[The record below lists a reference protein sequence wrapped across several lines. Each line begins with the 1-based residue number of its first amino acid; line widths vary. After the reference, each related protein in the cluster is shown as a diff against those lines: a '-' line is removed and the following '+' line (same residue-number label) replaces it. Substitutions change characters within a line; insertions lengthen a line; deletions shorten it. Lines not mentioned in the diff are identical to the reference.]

1 MSAVAGVTLARRR
14 RRVAVALLVGPALAV
29 VVGALVLPGLSLFV
43 QSFLKSQAY
52 GLVEGSFT
60 LENYASALADPTY
73 HKLALSSFGVGALA
87 AVVCVAL
94 GYPVAFHI
102 SFRMRRGRDL
112 ALFLVVASLF
122 SSYLVRLYAWYTIL
136 GSNGV
141 INSALRRFGVI
152 EEPLAFLLF
161 SRWAV
166 LVAFVNI
173 FLPYAILML
182 TSAMQNI
189 PPDLLENARDLG
201 ASPARTFS
209 AVVLPMTMTAA
220 VGSAAYTF
228 ILASGDYITPAL
240 LGGTRGTGLATAI
253 ANQFLA
259 LGDRPGGAALSFLML
274 GVFLATYLGLSRLE
288 RFRGI

>member
-1 MSAVAGVTLARRR
+1 
-14 RRVAVALLVGPALAV
+14 
-29 VVGALVLPGLSLFV
+29 VLPGLNLFA
-43 QSFLKSQAY
+43 QSFLSSRGY
-52 GLVEGSFT
+52 GLLEYQLT
-60 LENYASALADPTY
+60 LENYARALVNPTY
-73 HKLALSSFGVGALA
+73 HKLAISSFGVGAIA
-87 AVVCVAL
+87 AVACVAL

-102 SFRMRRGRDL
+102 SFRMRRGRNL

>member
-1 MSAVAGVTLARRR
+1 MSAAAGIALARRR
-14 RRVAVALLVGPALAV
+14 RRVALVLLVGPALAV
-29 VVGALVLPGLSLFV
+29 VVGALVLPGLNLFV
-43 QSFLKSQAY
+43 QSFLGSRGY
-52 GLVEGSFT
+52 GLVEYRFT
-60 LENYASALADPTY
+60 LENYAGALANPTY

-87 AVVCVAL
+87 AIACVAL

-102 SFRMRRGRDL
+102 SFRMRRGRNL

-141 INSALRRFGVI
+141 INSGLQRFGII
-152 EEPLAFLLF
+152 EEPLVFLLF

-189 PPDLLENARDLG
+189 PADLLENARDLG
-201 ASPARTFS
+201 AGPVRTFT
-209 AVVLPMTMTAA
+209 AVVLPLSMSAA
-220 VGSAAYTF
+220 VGSIAYTF

-240 LGGTRGTGLATAI
+240 LGGTQGAALATAV
-253 ANQFLA
+253 ADQFLA
-259 LGDRPGGAALSFLML
+259 LGDRPGGAALSFVML
-274 GVFLATYLGLSRLE
+274 AVFLAVYMGLSRLE